1 MSATIHITAP
11 GKVMVSGEYVVLD
24 GAPAVV
30 AAAAARAHIRLS
42 ASVDPEAYVPPEA
55 TQARVLAE
63 REFGPV
69 NSALSID
76 TSALRD
82 GARKFGLG
90 SSAAAAA
97 GSVAAIAAARGIDL
111 DDLEVRTHRLLPI
124 ALAGH
129 RAVSPEGSG
138 ADVAAS
144 MLGGYV
150 RFERNGQDV
159 RAEALTWPEN
169 LHTCIVWTGSPART
183 SDLIARVK
191 KLEADSPA
199 EYSLRFA
206 KLREVARLLL
216 DCIERADVS
225 GAIEAADQHGRAMA
239 ALGEAADAP
248 IVTPELARAAV
259 LARQVGGAAKP
270 SGAGGGDIAIAF
282 LPCDQARADLAELCA
297 REGLTLLPLTLG
309 DVGPRRVIS

>member
-1 MSATIHITAP
+1 MSATIHISAP

-30 AAAAARAHIRLS
+30 AAAPARAHVRFLPE
-42 ASVDPEAYVPPEA
+42 VDKDAYIPPEA
-55 TQARVLAE
+55 TQARFLAE
-63 REFGPV
+63 REFGV
-69 NSALSID
+69 VAGELSVD
-76 TSALRD
+76 TTALRD

-97 GSVAAIAAARGIDL
+97 GTVAAVAAAHGVDINDLRTRID
-111 DDLEVRTHRLLPI
+111 RLLPL

-144 MLGGYV
+144 MLGGFV
-150 RFERNGQDV
+150 RFEKHGTDV
-159 RAEALTWPEN
+159 RADALEWPKD
-169 LHTCIVWTGSPART
+169 LHTAIIWTGSPART

-191 KLEADSPA
+191 KLEAENPA

-206 KLREVARLLL
+206 NLREVARVLL
-216 DCIERADVS
+216 DCIERADTS

-248 IVTPELARAAV
+248 IVTAELSRAAALARH
-259 LARQVGGAAKP
+259 VGGAAKP

-282 LPCDQARADLAELCA
+282 LPSERACSDLGEACKT
-297 REGLTLLPLTLG
+297 EGLTLLPFSLG
-309 DVGPRRVIS
+309 DKGPHLVVT